1 MKEYAYDEDSV
12 RALTEWAAKASF
24 PKEMRLNDAEYI
36 FTPLCRCQFER
47 HSGTLSRP
55 VLPSGHREVVP
66 SEGGIGEIDFSNRK
80 KTKREEKQNKL
91 YQKW

>member
-36 FTPLCRCQFER
+36 FD
-47 HSGTLSRP
+47 
-55 VLPSGHREVVP
+55 VP
-66 SEGGIGEIDFSNRK
+66 RYVDANLKDIQAHYPDPFYHPAIARLYHLKEAL
-80 KTKREEKQNKL
+80 EK
-91 YQKW
+91 